1 MNVFQT
7 IDSKRFDS
15 KSVHLF
21 VCLQERLREKIE
33 AENEAKGEIQRT
45 MSRAMAEAQIW
56 KAKYTT
62 EAVARIEDLENAR
75 SKLLVI
81 LIKRQDWQGTVVLWS
96 NGSCIGLG
104 GGGFK
109 SHCC

>member
-1 MNVFQT
+1 MF
-7 IDSKRFDS
+7 SKQLVLRDS

-81 LIKRQDWQGTVVLWS
+81 
-96 NGSCIGLG
+96 
-104 GGGFK
+104 
-109 SHCC
+109 

>member
-1 MNVFQT
+1 MATDVALSLPA
-7 IDSKRFDS
+7 DS
-15 KSVHLF
+15 
-21 VCLQERLREKIE
+21 E

-81 LIKRQDWQGTVVLWS
+81 LIKRQDWLKTFGNFDKKTRLARNFW
-96 NGSCIGLG
+96 
-104 GGGFK
+104 
-109 SHCC
+109 